1 MTTPQTT
8 TTTATSPSPPA
19 IPPDSAHLY
28 DEDGFFYPEPD
39 GEPMPDP
46 EYQDRNIRSAR
57 YQLDGFYHHRPG
69 AYVSGNTVIYYQ
81 RGNPRRNVSPDC
93 YVAFNVDY
101 SRIAYR
107 DSFWVWELGKPPDFV
122 LEVASQSTASVDI
135 GPKMA
140 IYAEM
145 GVMEYWLFDRTTDGE
160 HYGFRLAGF
169 RLVNGRYE
177 PIPLVE
183 DAPDRLGGYSPTL
196 GLDIRWEYDATLEYG
211 IIRFYNPLTGEY
223 LLDYDSSFGALED
236 ARAARDNA
244 QAERNEAR
252 DQARES
258 RDKAREAR
266 AERDI
271 ARSEVR
277 TAYAERDEARAE
289 TESAR
294 TETESTRAE
303 REFARTE
310 TESTRAERDAARD
323 KARAARDEA
332 RAAWAARTAAEAEL
346 AALREQ
352 LRRQQEQPE
361 S

>member
-19 IPPDSAHLY
+19 IPPDDAHLY

-69 AYVSGNTVIYYQ
+69 TYVSGNTVIYYQ

-107 DSFWVWELGKPPDFV
+107 DSFWVWELGKPPDFA

-145 GVMEYWLFDRTTDGE
+145 GVIEYWLFDRTPDGE

-177 PIPLVE
+177 PIPVVA
-183 DAPDRLGGYSPTL
+183 DGPDRLGGYSPTL
-196 GLDIRWEYDATLEYG
+196 GLDIRWEYDAVLEYG
-211 IIRFYNPLTGEY
+211 IIRFYNPLNGEY
-223 LLDYDSSFGALED
+223 LLDYDASFGALED
-236 ARAARDNA
+236 ARAARDIA
-244 QAERNEAR
+244 RSEVRTAYAAR
-252 DQARES
+252 DEAHAETES
-258 RDKAREAR
+258 AR
-266 AERDI
+266 AARDI

-277 TAYAERDEARAE
+277 TAYAARDEARAE
-289 TESAR
+289 TESAHA
-294 TETESTRAE
+294 EIEATRAE

-310 TESTRAERDAARD
+310 TESARAERDAARD
-323 KARAARDEA
+323 KARAARDQA
-332 RAAWAARTAAEAEL
+332 RAERAARAAAEAEL
-346 AALREQ
+346 AALRAQ
-352 LRRQQEQPE
+352 LRRQQEQP
-361 S
+361 

>member
-1 MTTPQTT
+1 MTTPKTT

-19 IPPDSAHLY
+19 IPPGDAHLY

-57 YQLDGFYHHRPG
+57 YQLDGFYHHRPDT
-69 AYVSGNTVIYYQ
+69 YVSGNTVIYYQ

-177 PIPLVE
+177 PIPLIA
-183 DAPDRLGGYSPTL
+183 DGPDRLGGYSPTL

-211 IIRFYNPLTGEY
+211 VIRFYNPLTGEY
-223 LLDYDSSFGALED
+223 LLDYDASFGALED
-236 ARAARDNA
+236 
-244 QAERNEAR
+244 
-252 DQARES
+252 
-258 RDKAREAR
+258 AR

-294 TETESTRAE
+294 AEIEATRAE

-310 TESTRAERDAARD
+310 TESARTERDAARD
-323 KARAARDEA
+323 KARAEREA
-332 RAAWAARTAAEAEL
+332 RAAAEAEL